1 MPFMYRVPSMM
12 RSNLFAYGF
21 RSSFLLAG
29 IAAML
34 LVPLWAFRY
43 VTGIS
48 FGSSWPPTLW
58 HAHEMLFGFIASA
71 MAGFLLTAVPSW
83 TGEKGFAGRPLVI
96 LAGLWI
102 AARILIAS
110 SSLWPALL
118 IAAVDLAFL
127 PALGVLVAWPLLR
140 SRSRN
145 TPLLAVL
152 GLFWLTDLIFHV
164 ALIRDNPPLALH
176 ALHVGIDIV
185 LVLVT
190 VIGGRIVPSFTSAAL
205 RPRGLVNAVNNR
217 PALTRL
223 AIAGMIAV
231 TLSDVFW
238 PDSRIAGT
246 IAGAT
251 AIVQAA
257 RLLQWAPWR
266 TLRQPI
272 VWVLHLSYAWLP
284 VGLALKAVA
293 MWSGAAFAAFWL
305 HALTIGAL
313 ATMILAVMTRASLGH
328 TGRALLVDPLI
339 TLAYLLLTA
348 AALMRVFGLAAF
360 RLNYPVVIIC
370 SALLWT
376 VAFALFVA
384 VYAPI
389 LWGPR
394 ADGKVG

>member
-1 MPFMYRVPSMM
+1 M

-21 RSSFLLAG
+21 RSNFLLAG

-34 LVPLWAFRY
+34 LVPLWALSIA
-43 VTGIS
+43 TGTPLN
-48 FGSSWPPTLW
+48 SSWPAMLW

-96 LAGLWI
+96 LAGIWL
-102 AARILIAS
+102 AARVLIAS
-110 SSLWPALL
+110 SSLWPAVL

-152 GLFWLTDLIFHV
+152 GLFWLTDLVFQI
-164 ALIRDNPPLALH
+164 ALIRNDPPLALH

-190 VIGGRIVPSFTSAAL
+190 VIGGRIVPSFTSSAL
-205 RPRGLVNAVNNR
+205 RPLGLENHVHNSTV
-217 PALTRL
+217 LTGL
-223 AIAGMIAV
+223 TIAGMIAV

-238 PDSRIAGT
+238 PESRIAGV
-246 IAGAT
+246 IAGIA
-251 AIVQAA
+251 ASLQAA
-257 RLLQWAPWR
+257 RLLQWASWR

-284 VGLALKAVA
+284 VGLGLKAIA
-293 MWSGAAFAAFWL
+293 LWSGAGFAAFWL

-328 TGRALLVDPLI
+328 TGRALIVDPLI
-339 TLAYLLLTA
+339 TLAYVLLTA

-360 RLNYPVVIIC
+360 QLNYPIVILW
-370 SALLWT
+370 SALFWT

>member
-1 MPFMYRVPSMM
+1 M

-34 LVPLWAFRY
+34 LVPLWALRFA
-43 VTGIS
+43 TGTPL
-48 FGSSWPPTLW
+48 GSSWPPMLW

-83 TGEKGFAGRPLVI
+83 SGEKGFAGRPLIV
-96 LAGLWI
+96 LASIWL
-102 AARILIAS
+102 AARVLIAS
-110 SSLWPALL
+110 SSLWPAVL

-127 PALGVLVAWPLLR
+127 PALAVLLARPLLR

-145 TPLLAVL
+145 TPLLAIL
-152 GLFWLTDLIFHV
+152 GLFWLTDLVFQIG
-164 ALIRDNPPLALH
+164 LIRNNPPLALH
-176 ALHVGIDIV
+176 ALHVGIDIM

-190 VIGGRIVPSFTSAAL
+190 VIGGRIVPSFTSSAL
-205 RPRGLVNAVNNR
+205 RPLGLENAVHNR
-217 PALTRL
+217 PALTGL

-231 TLSDVFW
+231 MLSDVFW
-238 PDSRIAGT
+238 PESRVAGL
-246 IAGAT
+246 ISAVA
-251 AIVQAA
+251 ASLHAA
-257 RLLQWAPWR
+257 RLLQWATWR

-293 MWSGAAFAAFWL
+293 LLSGAAFAAFWL

-313 ATMILAVMTRASLGH
+313 STMILAVMTRASLGH
-328 TGRALLVDPLI
+328 TGRALIVDPLI

-348 AALMRVFGLAAF
+348 AALMRVFGLSVF
-360 RLNYPVVIIC
+360 RLNYPVVIIW
-370 SALLWT
+370 SALFWT
-376 VAFALFVA
+376 IAFALFVA

-389 LWGPR
+389 LCGPR
-394 ADGKVG
+394 ADGNAG

>member
-1 MPFMYRVPSMM
+1 M

-34 LVPLWAFRY
+34 LVPLWAWSF
-43 VTGIS
+43 VTGTPL
-48 FGSSWPPTLW
+48 GSSWPPTLW
-58 HAHEMLFGFIASA
+58 HGHEMLFGFIASA

-83 TGEKGFAGRPLVI
+83 TDQKGFSGRPLVI
-96 LAGLWI
+96 LASIWL
-102 AARILIAS
+102 AARVLIAS
-110 SSLWPALL
+110 SAFWPAVL

-127 PALGVLVAWPLLR
+127 PALALLVARPLLR

-152 GLFWLTDLIFHV
+152 ALFWLTDLVFQIG
-164 ALIRDNPPLALH
+164 LIRNNPPLALH
-176 ALHVGIDIV
+176 ALHIGIDIM

-205 RPRGLVNAVNNR
+205 RTRGLPDVVQNR
-217 PALTRL
+217 SALTGL
-223 AIAGMIAV
+223 AIAGMVAV
-231 TLSDVFW
+231 MLSDVFW
-238 PDSRIAGT
+238 SESPVAGVIA
-246 IAGAT
+246 AVA
-251 AIVQAA
+251 ASVQAV
-257 RLLQWAPWR
+257 RLLQWATWR

-272 VWVLHLSYAWLP
+272 LWVLHLSYAWLP

-293 MWSGAAFAAFWL
+293 LLSGAAFAAFWL
-305 HALTIGAL
+305 HAMTIGAL

-328 TGRALLVDPLI
+328 TGRALIVAPLT

-348 AALMRVFGLAAF
+348 AAVVRVFGLSAL
-360 RLNYPVVIIC
+360 RLNYPVMIIG
-370 SALLWT
+370 SALFWT
-376 VAFALFVA
+376 TAFALFVL

-394 ADGKVG
+394 ADGKAG

>member
-1 MPFMYRVPSMM
+1 ML
-12 RSNLFAYGF
+12 SNLFAYGF
-21 RSSFLLAG
+21 RSGFLLAG

-34 LVPLWAFRY
+34 LVPLWAL
-43 VTGIS
+43 S
-48 FGSSWPPTLW
+48 FVAGTPLGSSWPPTLW

-83 TGEKGFAGRPLVI
+83 TGGKGFAGRPLVI
-96 LAGLWI
+96 LAIIWL

-110 SSLWPALL
+110 SSLWPAVVV
-118 IAAVDLAFL
+118 ASADLAFL
-127 PALGVLVAWPLLR
+127 PALAVLVARPLLR

-152 GLFWLTDLIFHV
+152 GLFWLTDLVFQIG
-164 ALIRDNPPLALH
+164 LIRNNPPLALQ
-176 ALHVGIDIV
+176 ALYVGIDIV

-190 VIGGRIVPSFTSAAL
+190 VIGGRIVPSFTASAL
-205 RPRGLVNAVNNR
+205 RPLGLEDAIRNR
-217 PALTRL
+217 PSLTAL

-231 TLSDVFW
+231 TLSDVFS
-238 PDSRIAGT
+238 PEGRVAGVIAAVA
-246 IAGAT
+246 AGL
-251 AIVQAA
+251 QAA
-257 RLLQWAPWR
+257 RLLQWATWR

-293 MWSGAAFAAFWL
+293 LLSGAGFAAFWL

-328 TGRALLVDPLI
+328 TGRALIVNPLI

-348 AALMRVFGLAAF
+348 AALMRVFGLSAF
-360 RLNYPVVIIC
+360 QLNYPIVIIW
-370 SALLWT
+370 SAAFWT
-376 VAFALFVA
+376 IAFALFVA
-384 VYAPI
+384 VYGPI
-389 LWGPR
+389 LCSPR
-394 ADGKVG
+394 VDGKAG